1 MQYQKRLIDSE
12 DGLIREYFSKIED
25 MTACLNDYI
34 TTCIEKLNKR
44 PRKCLGWKTPYELFF
59 GKALRLI

>member
-1 MQYQKRLIDSE
+1 
-12 DGLIREYFSKIED
+12 D
-25 MTACLNDYI
+25 MNSCTKDYI
-34 TTCIEKLNKR
+34 ETCMEKLNKR